1 MKKSGLKN
9 AAVFAAFMAFVC
21 SSGALALDATSF
33 DPRNVSVEAD
43 SISGVPVGTI
53 ITWPV
58 ATNPEG
64 WDEGKWLECNGQTI
78 SQTVYP
84 ELFAAIG
91 PKVPDLRGQFLRGI
105 RDGYTLGQK
114 VGNTLGR
121 HNHTQPVHTHS
132 FSGQLASTALSGTA
146 AGQSFNDTKAGI
158 SRSPIQDG
166 THKVVTSAD
175 NAYVGYLFADSVR
188 NKAESSS
195 VTGRLD
201 NGRVNG
207 TIASGGGDPTDYT
220 GDDETAPDHLYVR
233 YLIRARQMPLP

>member
-1 MKKSGLKN
+1 MPK
-9 AAVFAAFMAFVC
+9 
-21 SSGALALDATSF
+21 ALEARRVTVQVALYPVSLCIATLSARF
-33 DPRNVSVEAD
+33 RA
-43 SISGVPVGTI
+43 
-53 ITWPV
+53 
-58 ATNPEG
+58 
-64 WDEGKWLECNGQTI
+64 
-78 SQTVYP
+78 YP

-220 GDDETAPDHLYVR
+220 GDDETAPDHLYVH

>member
-1 MKKSGLKN
+1 MTRSHSPE
-9 AAVFAAFMAFVC
+9 FC
-21 SSGALALDATSF
+21 Q
-33 DPRNVSVEAD
+33 
-43 SISGVPVGTI
+43 ISLCHS
-53 ITWPV
+53 
-58 ATNPEG
+58 A
-64 WDEGKWLECNGQTI
+64 
-78 SQTVYP
+78 YP

>member
-1 MKKSGLKN
+1 MFVILSVPGKCHCRSLSGGIR
-9 AAVFAAFMAFVC
+9 A
-21 SSGALALDATSF
+21 
-33 DPRNVSVEAD
+33 
-43 SISGVPVGTI
+43 
-53 ITWPV
+53 
-58 ATNPEG
+58 
-64 WDEGKWLECNGQTI
+64 
-78 SQTVYP
+78 YP

-121 HNHTQPVHTHS
+121 HNHTQPAHTHS

-146 AGQSFNDTKAGI
+146 AGQKYLDGYTGFGMYPGTPVEGIGSAQYVTDVTFNGENGNVNVHTAWMKG
-158 SRSPIQDG
+158 
-166 THKVVTSAD
+166 
-175 NAYVGYLFADSVR
+175 DSMTR
-188 NKAESSS
+188 TANSSS

-207 TIASGGGDPTDYT
+207 SIGSGGGDPTDYT
-220 GDDETAPDHLYVR
+220 GGAETAPDHLYVR

>member
-1 MKKSGLKN
+1 MTPYQCRLIRGQL
-9 AAVFAAFMAFVC
+9 
-21 SSGALALDATSF
+21 L
-33 DPRNVSVEAD
+33 
-43 SISGVPVGTI
+43 SGVRSQQQDEHQCDERGKNQLSEHGRTLLCAASAMPKALEARRVTVQVALYPVSLCI
-53 ITWPV
+53 
-58 ATNPEG
+58 AT
-64 WDEGKWLECNGQTI
+64 L
-78 SQTVYP
+78 SARFRAYP

-220 GDDETAPDHLYVR
+220 GDDETAPDHLYVH